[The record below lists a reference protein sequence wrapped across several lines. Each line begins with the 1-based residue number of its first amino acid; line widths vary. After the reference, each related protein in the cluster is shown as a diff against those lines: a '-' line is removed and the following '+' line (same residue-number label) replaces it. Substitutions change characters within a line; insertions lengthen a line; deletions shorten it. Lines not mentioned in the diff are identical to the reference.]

1 MKSIILPLIV
11 CISLVTCMDLSA
23 QEKIQ
28 SKIHSG
34 VTLENLPTK
43 IEELNKNNEE
53 IISILTE
60 EENADPKLKKYTLVT
75 AIRSPQ
81 SIEYY
86 VFKALTL
93 YGLKEDMNKA
103 AKTGWVPAGGIF
115 AEDGYFY
122 QVIYRYK

>member
-1 MKSIILPLIV
+1 MKGIIVLLIV
-11 CISLVTCMDLSA
+11 CVLLVTCMDLSA
-23 QEKIQ
+23 QENIK

-75 AIRSPQ
+75 AVRNPGKL
-81 SIEYY
+81 EYY
-86 VFKALTL
+86 IVEAI
-93 YGLKEDMNKA
+93 D
-103 AKTGWVPAGGIF
+103 TGQLIHRMDRITQHGWIPVGGIF
-115 AEDGYFY
+115 KEGSYYHQA
-122 QVIYRYK
+122 IYRYK